1 MQPNNRLDAL
11 LALRGFACLL
21 VVVHHCRAPRNS
33 LFYQGYDLSWL
44 IFSHGWVGVWIFFV
58 LSGYLMG
65 KAFYLER
72 YIADVPGVIRFWRNR
87 VLRIVPLYYF
97 ALLILTLFVYPNWLK
112 IENWG
117 HLCRLLTFTY
127 EFSVTS
133 QPGMNF
139 NVVFWSLSTEAQFY
153 LLVPF
158 IFTIIKQ
165 NLFQPNRVYVITL
178 ISFLSIFCV
187 RFILWISLRREINEQ
202 FDYVIKY
209 WYTPLLTNLDLFLSG
224 FLVNVFIQNKK
235 NNPFST
241 IINKKI
247 NKKYIAII
255 GMIILYLFTSYHL
268 YEQELYNLPGNS
280 SRGIRTTTTFFM
292 LQPLTA
298 IITSCYIWAFESDS
312 YFIFNN
318 NEKLSFNTI
327 LKNPLRILE
336 VFGVLSYGIYI
347 WHLPI
352 LGNITSIFT
361 TKVAVEAFYMRL
373 TSTLILSSLLAIVTY
388 YLVELPCTKWKI
400 NQTNH
405 Q

>member
-1 MQPNNRLDAL
+1 
-11 LALRGFACLL
+11 
-21 VVVHHCRAPRNS
+21 
-33 LFYQGYDLSWL
+33 
-44 IFSHGWVGVWIFFV
+44 
-58 LSGYLMG
+58 
-65 KAFYLER
+65 
-72 YIADVPGVIRFWRNR
+72 
-87 VLRIVPLYYF
+87 
-97 ALLILTLFVYPNWLK
+97 
-112 IENWG
+112 
-117 HLCRLLTFTY
+117 
-127 EFSVTS
+127 
-133 QPGMNF
+133 
-139 NVVFWSLSTEAQFY
+139 
-153 LLVPF
+153 
-158 IFTIIKQ
+158 
-165 NLFQPNRVYVITL
+165 
-178 ISFLSIFCV
+178 V

-241 IINKKI
+241 FINKKI

-268 YEQELYNLPGNS
+268 YEQELYNLPGNFS
-280 SRGIRTTTTFFM
+280 KGIRTTTTFFM

-298 IITSCYIWAFESDS
+298 IITSCYIWAFESDI

-336 VFGVLSYGIYI
+336 VFGILSYGIYI

-361 TKVAVEAFYMRL
+361 TKVAIEAFYMRL
-373 TSTLILSSLLAIVTY
+373 TCTLILSSLLAIVTY
-388 YLVELPCTKWKI
+388 YFVELPCTKWKM
-400 NQTNH
+400 NPTNH
-405 Q
+405 K